1 MRQFI
6 NRNIMAFLGKMLVQ
20 KSSRAHQ
27 DSSYRIKYF
36 FQIINSRCGET
47 AKSQCLLCRINLR
60 HDFAEQEQQK
70 SKYHSQYQELC
81 QWGMKYKNI
90 HKEEVAEHDNGYVH
104 KIISNQYRRQ
114 KTFGIT
120 KKGTYFII
128 GRMISFI
135 NIIPV

>member
-1 MRQFI
+1 
-6 NRNIMAFLGKMLVQ
+6 MAFLGKMLVQ
-20 KSSRAHQ
+20 KSSRAYQ
-27 DSSYRIKYF
+27 DSSYRIKYL
-36 FQIINSRCGET
+36 FQVINARRGET
-47 AKSQCLLCRINLR
+47 AESQCLLCRINLR

-70 SKYHSQYQELC
+70 SQYHSQYQELC
-81 QWGMKYKNI
+81 QRRMKYKDI

-114 KTFGIT
+114 ETFGIA

-128 GRMISFI
+128 GSMIPFI